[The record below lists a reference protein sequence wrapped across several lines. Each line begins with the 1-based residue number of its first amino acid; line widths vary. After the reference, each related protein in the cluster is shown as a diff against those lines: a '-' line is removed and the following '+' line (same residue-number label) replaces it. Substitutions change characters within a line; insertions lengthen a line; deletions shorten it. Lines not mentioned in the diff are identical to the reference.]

1 MDFIGVSGGVT
12 DSLNCL
18 YVPRTIGIPNGFI
31 VFEFEARRLPLRTDS
46 FLNLR
51 GHASDGSECLITTDE
66 NPRTRVADASEGA
79 PHANLT
85 DESEEGGLFEYLAG
99 NLSISVGNIEENSHS
114 WRFLVD

>member
-18 YVPRTIGIPNGFI
+18 YVPRTIGIPNGII

-51 GHASDGSECLITTDE
+51 G
-66 NPRTRVADASEGA
+66 NPRTRVADASEGVR
-79 PHANLT
+79 HTKLGY
-85 DESEEGGLFEYLAG
+85 ESVEGGLFEYLAG

>member
-18 YVPRTIGIPNGFI
+18 YVPRTIGIPNGII

-66 NPRTRVADASEGA
+66 NPRTRVADASEGVR
-79 PHANLT
+79 HTKLGY
-85 DESEEGGLFEYLAG
+85 ESVEGGLFEYLAG
-99 NLSISVGNIEENSHS
+99 NLSIRVGNIKENSHS